1 MHTINLTSS
10 VFEQGGMIPKKF
22 SCDGEDISPK
32 LSWSN
37 VPEGA
42 KSLVLICD
50 DPDAPM
56 GTFDHWILFNIPSSY
71 DGLPEN
77 FMLANKA
84 DENIKGGTNHFNKLD
99 YGGPCPPDGLHRY
112 FFKLYALDI
121 EALPLQEGAS
131 KEEVEKAME
140 GHILGK
146 GKLMGKYDR

>member
-1 MHTINLTSS
+1 MKPINLTSS
-10 VFEQGGMIPKKF
+10 VFEQGAMIPKQY
-22 SCDGEDISPK
+22 SCDGEDISPE

-37 VPEGA
+37 IPEGT

-77 FMLANKA
+77 YKLTNKA
-84 DENIKGGTNHFNKLD
+84 HESIKGGTNHFNKLD

-112 FFKLYALDI
+112 FFKLYALDM
-121 EALPLQEGAS
+121 EVLPLQEGAS
-131 KEEVEKAME
+131 KEEVEKTME

-146 GKLMGKYDR
+146 GELMGKYDR

>member
-1 MHTINLTSS
+1 MKPINLTSS
-10 VFEQGGMIPKKF
+10 VFEQGAMIPKQY
-22 SCDGEDISPK
+22 SCDGEDISPE

-37 VPEGA
+37 IPEGT

-77 FMLANKA
+77 YKLTNKA
-84 DENIKGGTNHFNKLD
+84 DEKIKGGTNHFNKLD

-112 FFKLYALDI
+112 FFKLYALDM
-121 EALPLQEGAS
+121 EVLPLQEGAS
-131 KEEVEKAME
+131 KEEVEKTME

-146 GKLMGKYDR
+146 GELMGKYDR